1 MIRHGKCWKRL
12 RTGVRLVWAI
22 DPATRSVIVY
32 RSLDDF
38 DVLSED
44 DTLDGGRVIPGF
56 SANLK
61 DLFS

>member
-1 MIRHGKCWKRL
+1 M
-12 RTGVRLVWAI
+12 RLVWAI